1 MGEET
6 PRPLSARAAS
16 VLGLLLALQDS
27 TPHAAR
33 VPDVSPIGYECSV
46 CHQQHGHAPECQKPR
61 GLIPIT
67 RKP

>member
-6 PRPLSARAAS
+6 PKPMSTRAAS
-16 VLGLLLALQDS
+16 VLGMLFALSD
-27 TPHAAR
+27 THTAR